1 MAQAEGGV
9 VWSRV
14 GVGGMVQQDQES
26 VKEQESKV
34 GLEKGMGDTG
44 READRRCQS
53 RRRRLVAQETKK
65 SNCMVFF
72 SISSSQGLPA
82 GGVGGVKAVR
92 S

>member
-1 MAQAEGGV
+1 M
-9 VWSRV
+9 R
-14 GVGGMVQQDQES
+14 
-26 VKEQESKV
+26 
-34 GLEKGMGDTG
+34 LEKGNGG
-44 READRRCQS
+44 YRERGKQEVLS

-65 SNCMVFF
+65 PNCMVFF